1 MKTEITIEPLSR
13 LSLLLAI
20 ARARERGFDSFA
32 HALVK
37 LYLVMYGEGGNEVLR
52 KQINE
57 IKDSIP

>member
-1 MKTEITIEPLSR
+1 MKTEITIAPLSR

-37 LYLVMYGEGGNEVLR
+37 LYLNLYPEDC
-52 KQINE
+52 K
-57 IKDSIP
+57 